1 MMSARHFLSLMD
13 CTPEELVSVIR
24 RGIELKDLRN
34 RGVLFEPLKNRVLG
48 MIFEKSSTRTR
59 LSFEAGMIQ
68 LGGQAIFLSPRDTQL
83 GRGEPISDC
92 AIVMSRMLDAVMI
105 RTFAHSTLTE
115 FAANSRVPV
124 INGLSDDLHPCQ
136 LLADMQTFLEH
147 RGSIKGKTVAWIGD
161 GNNMCNSY
169 IEAAIQFDFHLRIA
183 CPEGYEP
190 NPEFVAQADER
201 VHHRARPARRG
212 DRRAPGEHRRLD
224 LHGSGRRNRQAP
236 EALFAPYQV
245 NRALLDL
252 AADDV
257 LFMHCLPAHRGE
269 EISLD
274 LLDDPAPWRGTRLKT
289 ACMRRKRCSNSLS
302 NRRTT
307 THESASSAEPS

>member
-1 MMSARHFLSLMD
+1 
-13 CTPEELVSVIR
+13 
-24 RGIELKDLRN
+24 
-34 RGVLFEPLKNRVLG
+34 
-48 MIFEKSSTRTR
+48 

-115 FAANSRVPV
+115 FSANSRVPV

-147 RGSIKGKTVAWIGD
+147 RGAIQGKTVAWIGD

-169 IEAAIQFDFHLRIA
+169 IEAAIQFDFQLRIA

-190 NPEFVAQADER
+190 DARFLAQA
-201 VHHRARPARRG
+201 G
-212 DRRAPGEHRRLD
+212 DRVTIVRDPRDAVVGAHLVSTDVWTSMGQEDETAKRL
-224 LHGSGRRNRQAP
+224 
-236 EALFAPYQV
+236 ALFAPFQV
-245 NRALLDL
+245 TRALLDL
-252 AADDV
+252 AAPDV

-274 LLDDPAPWRGTRLKT
+274 LLDDPRSVAWDQAENRLHAQK
-289 ACMRRKRCSNSLS
+289 ALL
-302 NRRTT
+302 
-307 THESASSAEPS
+307 EFLVEPAYHHA

>member
-1 MMSARHFLSLMD
+1 MSARHFLSLKD
-13 CTPEELVSVIR
+13 CTPQELVSLIR

-34 RGVLFEPLKNRVLG
+34 RGLLFEPLKNRVLG
-48 MIFEKSSTRTR
+48 MIFEKASTRTR

-83 GRGEPISDC
+83 GRGEPIGDA

-105 RTFAHSTLTE
+105 RTFAHSNLTE

-136 LLADMQTFLEH
+136 LLADMQTFQEH

-169 IEAAIQFDFHLRIA
+169 IEAAEQFDFQLRVA

-190 NPEFVAQADER
+190 NAAFLAKAGER
-201 VHHRARPARRG
+201 VQVLRDPRDAV
-212 DRRAPGEHRRLD
+212 
-224 LHGSGRRNRQAP
+224 SGAHLVSTDVWASMGQEEEIAERHK
-236 EALFAPYQV
+236 LFKPYQV
-245 NRALLDL
+245 NRALLD
-252 AADDV
+252 AAAADV

-269 EISLD
+269 EISED
-274 LLDDPAPWRGTRLKT
+274 LLDDPRSVAWDQAENRLHVQK
-289 ACMRRKRCSNSLS
+289 ALL
-302 NRRTT
+302 
-307 THESASSAEPS
+307 EFLVEPAYHHA